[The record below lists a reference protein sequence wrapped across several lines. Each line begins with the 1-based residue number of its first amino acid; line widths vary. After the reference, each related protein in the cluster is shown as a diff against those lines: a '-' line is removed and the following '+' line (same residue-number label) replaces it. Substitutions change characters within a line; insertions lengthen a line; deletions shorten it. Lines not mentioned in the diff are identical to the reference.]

1 MHKHAWLL
9 CPHDRG
15 LVDYAL
21 SDKVDRLCELTVA
34 RGVAVAAAAKAE
46 AAEADASKD
55 AAAYFGLTDET
66 STRGFDDQEQNAASL
81 YELEVPEADVI
92 VSTVVSTSTASVSA
106 ATLTSSSTD
115 LAAAALNNAAK
126 PDTNVTPDAES
137 SSFTAAALTKETLT
151 RGFDDQ
157 EQNTA
162 SLHEFEVPETNTEQ
176 DVPSN
181 NTEQDAHVNSDL
193 ANVASLH
200 EFEVP
205 EADVIISTVVSTS
218 TASVS
223 AATLIYSFTDLVAAA
238 LTNAAEPDTKV
249 TADAESSSF
258 TAAALTKETLTRGF
272 DDQEQNTASL
282 HEFEVPKMVHAQE
295 AVSCGE
301 LNPHYP
307 KRAKSEPGA
316 TDESTQDN
324 PKRVLRRSSAGRSTR
339 DATH

>member
-81 YELEVPEADVI
+81 YEL
-92 VSTVVSTSTASVSA
+92 
-106 ATLTSSSTD
+106 
-115 LAAAALNNAAK
+115 
-126 PDTNVTPDAES
+126 
-137 SSFTAAALTKETLT
+137 
-151 RGFDDQ
+151 
-157 EQNTA
+157 
-162 SLHEFEVPETNTEQ
+162 